1 MGYIKMR
8 KNNLKCCREAAGMS
22 QAEVRRAIGGVKDD
36 TYRGWESGE
45 RQITEAYLKRIA
57 KVLRCSIEDLTG
69 ESVTREE
76 FEGVKA
82 AIARIEKKLEGHAA
96 PRASIYVDPVE
107 VCERL
112 GLVDSEGEPV
122 VVGCFVRHAGGTG
135 PDARMHTIA
144 AKAEQNGKMTVSVY
158 TSDSQAITAVDMRL
172 PGHVVTRKATA

>member
-1 MGYIKMR
+1 MGYVDLPSNAIR
-8 KNNLKCCREAAGMS
+8 KQREKAGLS
-22 QAEVRRAIGGVKDD
+22 RAQLAKALGVKPCTLDRWETGESKITD
-36 TYRGWESGE
+36 TYV
-45 RQITEAYLKRIA
+45 KRIA
-57 KVLRCSIEDLTG
+57 RQLNCSLAELSG
-69 ESVTREE
+69 EIITRAE
-76 FEGVKA
+76 FEEVKA
-82 AIARIEKKLEGHAA
+82 AIARIERKLDGHAA

-135 PDARMHTIA
+135 PDARVHTIS

>member
-76 FEGVKA
+76 SRGS
-82 AIARIEKKLEGHAA
+82 RRLS
-96 PRASIYVDPVE
+96 PASRRSSRDTLRQGRP
-107 VCERL
+107 
-112 GLVDSEGEPV
+112 S
-122 VVGCFVRHAGGTG
+122 
-135 PDARMHTIA
+135 
-144 AKAEQNGKMTVSVY
+144 
-158 TSDSQAITAVDMRL
+158 TS
-172 PGHVVTRKATA
+172 TR